1 MYYFLL
7 SLHSLVRWLVLL
19 SLLVSLC
26 MAYRGLI
33 RKTIFGPAV
42 NKVRHWTATIAH
54 IQMLIGMTLYFQSP
68 IVKTA
73 VADGNEAMLA
83 NNLFFRYLH
92 ISLMLISIVVITI
105 GSAKAKRAATD
116 PDKYTT
122 MLRWFAA
129 GLIIILLAIP
139 WPFYDYISRPL
150 IRKF

>member
-1 MYYFLL
+1 
-7 SLHSLVRWLVLL
+7 
-19 SLLVSLC
+19 
-26 MAYRGLI
+26 
-33 RKTIFGPAV
+33 
-42 NKVRHWTATIAH
+42 
-54 IQMLIGMTLYFQSP
+54 MTLYFQSP

-116 PDKYTT
+116 PDKYKT